1 MRLKEKNGKKNPS
14 SCLKRNVFLAT
25 HCFATLSDVPMKI
38 DFLGKHVMIH
48 VYCEGL
54 LRLSTPLYILL
65 PTELHLKNVYYLYSA
80 SSNPTNMSE

>member
-1 MRLKEKNGKKNPS
+1 MVKKTRLAASKEAFFS
-14 SCLKRNVFLAT
+14 AT

-38 DFLGKHVMIH
+38 DFLGKHFMIH

-80 SSNPTNMSE
+80 SSNPTNFV